1 MSKWRSEERER
12 HSKGIGI
19 KVKVRIKVG
28 KERKVATIIRK
39 SKQLTGAAIRCM
51 KIQKEH
57 DLMR

>member
-1 MSKWRSEERER
+1 MAIGGARRR
-12 HSKGIGI
+12 SKGIGI

-39 SKQLTGAAIRCM
+39 CKQLTGAAIRCM